1 MQRLIFQICAALIV
15 VSIAVGLTACSNGV
29 ASEKAENVP
38 AAKEYVVKVK
48 VETLKPAAITDT
60 IMLPGETE
68 AMFDVSLAA
77 EQEGLIEWV
86 GVTEGDS
93 VKANEQVV
101 RINLEALQA
110 AKDRAEAN
118 LTMKKHQLKRRRKLY
133 EGNVLSREELE
144 QSETEF
150 TVAKTK
156 LREAEVQFE
165 HGIVVS
171 PVSGVVNKVNVDPGE
186 YVSQGN
192 SIATIVNVDQIKITV
207 NVPEMDIRYL
217 SKGQTAPVMFDAYPN
232 EKWSGVVDFVAWKAD
247 SATRTFPVRIIVKNT
262 DGRIRPGMI
271 ARASFVRRSL
281 RDIVSVPLFSVI
293 DKGGERIAFI
303 EKDGVAE
310 ARTVTLGV
318 IDGDRV
324 QILAGLN
331 VGENLIIAGQREVED
346 GVKVDV
352 R

>member
-1 MQRLIFQICAALIV
+1 MLIV
-15 VSIAVGLTACSNGV
+15 ASVLVSLTACSNDEE
-29 ASEKAENVP
+29 SETTKSISVV
-38 AAKEYVVKVK
+38 KEYVVNVK
-48 VETLKPAAITDT
+48 VETLIPAAITDT

-68 AMFDVSLAA
+68 AMYDVALAA
-77 EQEGLIEWV
+77 EQDGLIEWV

-93 VKANEQVV
+93 VAANGQIV
-101 RINLEALQA
+101 RINLEALKA
-110 AKDRAEAN
+110 AKDRADAN

-144 QSETEF
+144 QAETEF
-150 TVAKTK
+150 TVAETN
-156 LREAEVQFE
+156 LREAEVRYE

-171 PVSGVVNKVNVDPGE
+171 PVSGIVNKVNVDPGE
-186 YVSQGN
+186 YVSKG
-192 SIATIVNVDQIKITV
+192 SAIANIVNVDQIKIMFS
-207 NVPEMDIRYL
+207 VPEMDVRFL
-217 SKGQTAPVMFDAYPN
+217 SKGQLAPVVFDAYPN
-232 EKWSGVVDFVAWKAD
+232 ENWNGVVDFVAWKAD
-247 SATRTFPVRIIVKNT
+247 PATRTFPVRIIVKNA

-281 RDIVSVPLFSVI
+281 SGIVSVPLFSVI
-293 DKGGERIAFI
+293 DKGGERIAYI

-324 QILAGLN
+324 QIIAGLD
-331 VGENLIIAGQREVED
+331 VGENLIVAGQREVED
-346 GVKVDV
+346 GTKVDV

>member
-1 MQRLIFQICAALIV
+1 MLIAASML
-15 VSIAVGLTACSNGV
+15 VSLTACSNGD
-29 ASEKAENVP
+29 ASETAQHLPET
-38 AAKEYVVKVK
+38 KEYVVNVK
-48 VETLKPAAITDT
+48 VEKLVPAAITDT

-68 AMFDVSLAA
+68 AMYDVALAA

-86 GVTEGDS
+86 GVTEGDA
-93 VKANEQVV
+93 VKANGQIV
-101 RINLEALQA
+101 RIDLKALKA

-118 LTMKKHQLKRRRKLY
+118 LRLKKHQLNRRKKLY
-133 EGNVLSREELE
+133 DGNVLSREELE
-144 QSETEF
+144 QAETEY
-150 TVAKTK
+150 TVAETN
-156 LREAEVQFE
+156 LREAEVRYE

-171 PVSGVVNKVNVDPGE
+171 PVAGMVNVVHVDPGE
-186 YVSQGN
+186 YVSKGTP
-192 SIATIVNVDQIKITV
+192 IATVVNVDRIKITF
-207 NVPEMDIRYL
+207 NVPEMDVRFL
-217 SKGQTAPVMFDAYPN
+217 STGQTAPVNFDAYPK

-247 SATRTFPVRIIVKNT
+247 PATRTFPVRIIVKNT

-281 RDIVSVPLFSVI
+281 NDIVSVPLFSVI
-293 DKGGERIAFI
+293 DKGGERIAFV

-331 VGENLIIAGQREVED
+331 VGENLIVAGQREIED

>member
-1 MQRLIFQICAALIV
+1 MLIV
-15 VSIAVGLTACSNGV
+15 ASMLVSLTACSNGE
-29 ASEKAENVP
+29 ASETAQNVP
-38 AAKEYVVKVK
+38 ESKEYVVNVK
-48 VETLKPAAITDT
+48 VEKLTPAAITDT

-68 AMFDVSLAA
+68 AIYDVSLAA
-77 EQEGLIEWV
+77 EQDGLIEWV

-93 VKANEQVV
+93 VKADAQLV
-101 RINLEALQA
+101 RIDLEALKA

-144 QSETEF
+144 QAETEF
-150 TVAKTK
+150 TVAETN
-156 LREAEVQFE
+156 LREAEVKYE

-171 PVSGVVNKVNVDPGE
+171 PVAGMVNTVNVDPGE
-186 YVSQGN
+186 YVSKGN
-192 SIATIVNVDQIKITV
+192 PIANIVNVDQIKITF
-207 NVPEMDIRYL
+207 NVPEMDVRFL
-217 SKGQTAPVMFDAYPN
+217 SKGLTAPVVFDAYPREEWN
-232 EKWSGVVDFVAWKAD
+232 GVVDFVAWKAD
-247 SATRTFPVRIIVKNT
+247 PATRTFPVRLIVQNT

-281 RDIVSVPLFSVI
+281 NDIVSIPLFSVI
-293 DKGGERIAFI
+293 DKGGERIAFV
-303 EKDGVAE
+303 EKNGVAE
-310 ARTVTLGV
+310 ARTVKLGV

-331 VGENLIIAGQREVED
+331 VGENLIVAGHREVED

>member
-1 MQRLIFQICAALIV
+1 MV
-15 VSIAVGLTACSNGV
+15 VSLTACSNGE
-29 ASEKAENVP
+29 ASETAKNVP
-38 AAKEYVVKVK
+38 AAKEYVVNVK
-48 VETLKPAAITDT
+48 VETLTPAAMTDK

-77 EQEGLIEWV
+77 EQDGLIEWV

-93 VKANEQVV
+93 VKANGQIV
-101 RINLEALQA
+101 RIDLEVLKA
-110 AKDRAEAN
+110 ARDRAEAN

-144 QSETEF
+144 QAETEF
-150 TVAKTK
+150 TVAETN
-156 LREAEVQFE
+156 LREAEVKYE

-171 PVSGVVNKVNVDPGE
+171 PVAGVVNAVNVDPGE
-186 YVSQGN
+186 YVSKG
-192 SIATIVNVDQIKITV
+192 SAIANIVNVDQIKITF
-207 NVPEMDIRYL
+207 NVPEMDVRFL
-217 SKGQTAPVMFDAYPN
+217 SKGQTAPVLFDAYPN

-247 SATRTFPVRIIVKNT
+247 PATRTFPVRIIVKNA

-271 ARASFVRRSL
+271 ARASFVRRDLS
-281 RDIVSVPLFSVI
+281 DIVSVPLFSVI
-293 DKGGERIAFI
+293 DKGGERIAFV

-331 VGENLIIAGQREVED
+331 VGENLIVAGQREVED